1 MTRVDRARR
10 GAMNAKEPPEDI
22 EALRTRIETLERR
35 ASDLALKSQIVSSQL
50 FGKTGLDRFF
60 GEPEFWENPYDS
72 GQADCSRRCIE
83 ELATSRQACDG
94 VGDPTKRQACYAE
107 ALSRAATCHTRCA
120 QRFPPPIG

>member
-1 MTRVDRARR
+1 MKANDPADNV
-10 GAMNAKEPPEDI
+10 
-22 EALRTRIETLERR
+22 EALRARVEELERR
-35 ASDLALKSQIVSSQL
+35 TGDLALKSQIVSSQL

-83 ELATSRQACDG
+83 ELTVNREACDAIA
-94 VGDPTKRQACYAE
+94 DSTKRQNCYAE